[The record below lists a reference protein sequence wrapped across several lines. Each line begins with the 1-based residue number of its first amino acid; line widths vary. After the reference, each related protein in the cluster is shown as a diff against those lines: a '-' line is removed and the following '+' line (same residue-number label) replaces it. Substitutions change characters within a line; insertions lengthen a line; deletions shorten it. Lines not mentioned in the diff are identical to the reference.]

1 MPKRLLLE
9 GSDIEVLLSQVRD
22 EHGPDVSIVSADR
35 VRTGGFAG
43 FFARQRYELTVEVPD
58 PAERPPAPV
67 PAPVPAP
74 ASAVP
79 APPTG
84 PATAADPMT
93 ALLARAEEQERR
105 LSLAGSRAASPVPRP
120 AVAAPSV
127 SLNLAQA
134 VPAQAHVPTHAAAPA
149 APMAPAVP
157 TAPAVP
163 LVPEN
168 FVVEAG
174 TENRAFA
181 DMLASLQRDV
191 DLRDTAGTGGTG
203 ALSARAYQPPP
214 AAPAAEPE
222 RGGAAVP
229 RAFQP
234 PVAERDRPYA
244 RALIELGLPEHLALR
259 AVGSDMY
266 TAVRRALADLPEAP
280 ALPTRPG
287 DVLVIVGE
295 THAALRMAEEAAR
308 AMNVGAGQIL
318 LAARSTAGTGIH
330 TSRRLSGP
338 AAAVRKARKIH
349 RDDVPYVV
357 VVDSTPE
364 QANGEWA
371 RSVADGLGAT
381 VVWAVVDATRK
392 TADTARHLR
401 TLGTVDAIAVN
412 AVAATGDP
420 ASVLALD
427 IPVSHL
433 ADRPGTVQAW
443 AALLCERLEEKQS

>member
-9 GSDIEVLLSQVRD
+9 GSDIEELLSQVRD
-22 EHGPDVSIVSADR
+22 EHGPGVSIVSADR

-58 PAERPPAPV
+58 PAERPA
-67 PAPVPAP
+67 AP
-74 ASAVP
+74 AA
-79 APPTG
+79 PTG

-105 LSLAGSRAASPVPRP
+105 LSLTGSRVASPASAAAPQRP

-149 APMAPAVP
+149 ALNAPA
-157 TAPAVP
+157 APAAP
-163 LVPEN
+163 LAPEN
-168 FVVEAG
+168 FVVETG

-181 DMLASLQRDV
+181 DMLASLQRDG
-191 DLRDTAGTGGTG
+191 DAGTGGTG
-203 ALSARAYQPPP
+203 ALLARAYQPP
-214 AAPAAEPE
+214 AVAPAAEPE
-222 RGGAAVP
+222 RSGEVVP

-234 PVAERDRPYA
+234 PVVEQERPFA
-244 RALIELGLPEHLALR
+244 RALTELGLPERMARR

-266 TAVRRALADLPEAP
+266 TAVKRALADLPEAP
-280 ALPTRPG
+280 ALPSRPG
-287 DVLVIVGE
+287 DVLVIAGE

-308 AMNVGAGQIL
+308 VLNVGAGQIL
-318 LAARSTAGTGIH
+318 LAARSTGGTGIH

-338 AAAVRKARKIH
+338 AAAVRRARKIH
-349 RDDVPYVV
+349 RDDVPYIVV
-357 VVDSTPE
+357 VESTPE
-364 QANGEWA
+364 QGNGEWA

-381 VVWAVVDATRK
+381 AVWAVVDATRK

-401 TLGTVDAIAVN
+401 TLGKVDAITVT

-420 ASVLALD
+420 ASVLDLD

-433 ADRPGTVQAW
+433 GDRPAGAQAW